1 MPKPDWKTKPHERK
15 RMTLQQENSELK
27 KRLEAL
33 VQKIDVLTYDKHH
46 LAESVKY
53 FRDERDGL
61 EGDANRYRV
70 LRTKD
75 VMVLDGEP
83 MYLKDA
89 DLDKYCDDEKNK
101 MLWNGSLAGILRNV
115 SISPSQMYMPKS
127 MFDVAKK
134 LLKETS
140 NGNDTRSKSEE
151 ADQKDSGHHTDILR
165 YADWYRLRKQRGS

>member
-1 MPKPDWKTKPHERK
+1 MNKPDWKTKPHERK

-33 VQKIDVLTYDKHH
+33 ALKIDVLKHDKDH
-46 LAESVKY
+46 LAESAKY
-53 FRDERDGL
+53 FRDERDSL

-115 SISPSQMYMPKS
+115 NVNPSQLPMPKN
-127 MFDVAKK
+127 MMDVAKK

-140 NGNDTRSKSEE
+140 NGNDTRSESKE

-165 YADWYRLRKQRGS
+165 YADWYRLRKQRGA

>member
-1 MPKPDWKTKPHERK
+1 MSKPDWKTKPHERK
-15 RMTLQQENSELK
+15 RMTLQQENAELK

-53 FRDERDGL
+53 FRDERDSL

-115 SISPSQMYMPKS
+115 NVNPNQMPMRKS

-140 NGNDTRSKSEE
+140 NGNDTRSESKE

-165 YADWYRLRKQRGS
+165 YADWNGLWKLRGT